1 MTRHTIALFSTLLT
15 ATATL
20 SACGSGE
27 TEFEL
32 IETIESQDGTIILE
46 YAPSQLAFGPAEIR
60 IRSGE
65 NDTSTVL
72 YEGKIS
78 NDGSDI
84 TLDNVRPNASKPGFL
99 WLCLNGVEQEDVAV
113 RIEFSTGIVF
123 ENERHCTD

>member
-60 IRSGE
+60 IRAGE

-84 TLDNVRPNASKPGFL
+84 TLDNVRPNSSKSGFL

>member
-1 MTRHTIALFSTLLT
+1 MTICSTLLT
-15 ATATL
+15 VTATL

-27 TEFEL
+27 TEFAL
-32 IETIESQDGTIILE
+32 IESIESQDGTIILE

-60 IRSGE
+60 IRAEE

-72 YEGKIS
+72 YEGNIS

-99 WLCLNGVEQEDVAV
+99 WLCLNGVEQEDVVV
-113 RIEFSTGIVF
+113 RIELSTGIVAV
-123 ENERHCTD
+123 NERACSGQSG